1 MPKSALV
8 ISFHI
13 MLAMAGATISGS
25 INVTLSR
32 LVTSVRRHSSSAMP
46 SPSSSSSPTVS
57 TV

>member
-1 MPKSALV
+1 MPKLALV

-13 MLAMAGATISGS
+13 MAAIAGATISGS
-25 INVTLSR
+25 INATLSR
-32 LVTSVRRHSSSAMP
+32 LVTSERRHSSSAMP